1 VTAGPLADPSLGGLV
16 LVDKPAGVTSHD
28 VVAVVRRAARTRR
41 VGHAG
46 TLDPFATGLLVLAVG
61 PATRL
66 LAHLDGEPKVYE
78 ATIRFGWE
86 TDTDDATGIPAR
98 AAPPPPDDLLEEPN
112 HPLRVAAEMALTG
125 MLSQRPPSF
134 SAKHVDGV
142 RAYDLARRGDLVE
155 LPAVPVTVFGWRWLG
170 GRSSEVD
177 VEIRCGAGTYI
188 RSLARDLGRRL
199 GSAAHCSRLRRVA
212 SGPLS
217 VTDAIPMGDLVPGS
231 LTDGTHAVWSPLGAL
246 GHLAREE
253 LSEAQLAAVGQGRSL
268 PASAPGAAGDR
279 GVLVHGGEVVA
290 IAERLADDRWQPR
303 VVLRGAAA

>member
-1 VTAGPLADPSLGGLV
+1 
-16 LVDKPAGVTSHD
+16 VDKPAGVTSHD
-28 VVAVVRRAARTRR
+28 VVSVVRRAARTRR

-66 LAHLDGEPKVYE
+66 LAHLEGEPKVYE

-86 TDTDDATGIPAR
+86 SDTDDATGTPIR
-98 AAPPPPDDLLEEPN
+98 EAPPPADDLLEDPH
-112 HPLRVAAEMALTG
+112 HPRRVAAQMALTG
-125 MLSQRPPSF
+125 PLSQRPPSY

-142 RAYDLARRGDLVE
+142 RAYERARRGDAVE

-170 GRSSEVD
+170 GRPSEVD

-188 RSLARDLGRRL
+188 RSLARDLGRQL
-199 GSAAHCSRLRRVA
+199 ASAAHCSRLRRLS

-217 VTDAIPMGDLVPGS
+217 VDDAIPMAALVPGS
-231 LTDGTHAVWSPLGAL
+231 LTEGTHAVRSPLDAM
-246 GHLAREE
+246 GHLTREE
-253 LSEAQLAAVGQGRSL
+253 LSDAQVAAVGQGRSL

-279 GVLVHGGEVVA
+279 GVLVHAGEVVA
-290 IAERLADDRWQPR
+290 VAERLADDRWQPR
-303 VVLRGAAA
+303 VVLRGGAA